1 MVSHDYKLAIGASQ
15 GKRKKKKE
23 KRKKKKVRARHSS
36 LIFKDNTKLR
46 NIIIG
51 KRSCGLGLRYAFRA
65 FIIPK
70 LL

>member
-1 MVSHDYKLAIGASQ
+1 MITNLQLEHHR
-15 GKRKKKKE
+15 GKGKKKGK
-23 KRKKKKVRARHSS
+23 KKKKKVRARHSS